1 MNLYENDT
9 EVDLMDWW
17 RKTQRFGFVLL
28 SVVAMLGC
36 STTSPAPSLNRRSNT
51 LPPPAFIPANFVAG
65 IEHDKGNLQSI
76 FSLPSHSV
84 WVDRTILEVK
94 QAYE

>member
-1 MNLYENDT
+1 LLY
-9 EVDLMDWW
+9 DL
-17 RKTQRFGFVLL
+17 
-28 SVVAMLGC
+28 
-36 STTSPAPSLNRRSNT
+36 TSPKPEQEVEYLA
-51 LPPPAFIPANFVAG
+51 PPAFIPANFVAG